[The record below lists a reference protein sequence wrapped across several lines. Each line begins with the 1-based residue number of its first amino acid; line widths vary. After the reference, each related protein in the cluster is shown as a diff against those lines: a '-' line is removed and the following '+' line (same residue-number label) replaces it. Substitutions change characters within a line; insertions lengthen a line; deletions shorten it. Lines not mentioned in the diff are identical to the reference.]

1 MSMELFSDQKI
12 TSLPVLAHDLRAMRE
27 QGRTIVMCHGDF
39 DRLHV
44 DDILHL
50 REAKAMGDVLVV
62 TVAPDRLSSD
72 VGPGIVFPQSLRAEL
87 VSAVDVV
94 DYVAPSDSVGAADVI
109 RLLAPHIYAKTVK
122 RHPHGVE
129 LTTATLEE
137 QDAVRAIGGSLM
149 FTNTPRHLA
158 NYLDCFSP
166 EVNSHLEDFRA
177 RHSTGEILRY
187 LEQLRSLRVVLI
199 GETILDE
206 YVYCDALGKSG
217 KESVLAMRYLSK
229 ERHAGGS
236 LAIANHLANFCQDVK
251 LYTYLGSQD
260 SQEDFVRTHLSPKVQ
275 PTFIHKPDSPTILK
289 RRYLDYYS
297 RSKLFALYELN
308 DDYLPQAEDEALCDA
323 VSRAMPQCD
332 LVVVA
337 DFGHGLVTPSLVQTL
352 AEKAP
357 FIAVNTQLNAANVG
371 YHTISKYPRAD
382 FISIHEGE
390 LRLDSRCRREDLRV
404 LMRNLSERSQSKT
417 VLVTRGK
424 NGSLLYDLQQ
434 GFFQS
439 PAFATKIV
447 DRIGAGDAVY
457 ALTSLCAA
465 RGVPPEVLNF
475 LGNLMGAQAVA
486 IVGNRET
493 VDRKRL
499 ANAVDSILEPYK
511 VVAA

>member
-1 MSMELFSDQKI
+1 MSFEIYSDQKI
-12 TSLPVLAHDLRAMRE
+12 TSLPVLAHDIRTLRE
-27 QGRTIVMCHGDF
+27 QGRTVVLCHGDF

-50 REAKAMGDVLVV
+50 REAKSMGDVLVV
-62 TVAPDRLSSD
+62 TVSPDRPSSD
-72 VGPGIVFPQSLRAEL
+72 ANPGIVFPQSLRAEL

-94 DYVAPSDSVGAADVI
+94 DYVAPSESTGAADVI
-109 RLLAPHIYAKTVK
+109 RLLAPNIYAKTVK
-122 RHPHGVE
+122 RHQHGVE
-129 LTTATLEE
+129 LTTATMEDQE
-137 QDAVRAIGGSLM
+137 AVRAVGGALM
-149 FTNTPRHLA
+149 FTNSPRHVA

-177 RHSTGEILRY
+177 RHSTGEILRH
-187 LEQLRSLRVVLI
+187 LEQLRSLRVALI

-251 LYTYLGSQD
+251 LFTYLGCND

-275 PTFIHKPDSPTILK
+275 PTFIHKPDSPTIVK
-289 RRYLDYYS
+289 RRFLDYYS
-297 RSKLFALYELN
+297 KSKLFALYELN
-308 DDYLPQAEDEALCDA
+308 DDNLPQAEDEALCDA
-323 VSRAMPQCD
+323 VDRILPQCD

-337 DFGHGLVTPSLVQTL
+337 DFGHGLVTPALVQKL
-352 AEKAP
+352 ADKAP
-357 FIAVNTQLNAANVG
+357 FVSVNTQLNAANIG

-404 LMRNLSERSQSKT
+404 LMRRLCEKSQAQV

-424 NGSLLYDLQQ
+424 NGSLLYHRDE

-439 PAFATKIV
+439 PAFATRIV

-486 IVGNRET
+486 IMGNRET

-499 ANAVDSILEPYK
+499 ASAVDTILEPYK
-511 VVAA
+511 VHAA